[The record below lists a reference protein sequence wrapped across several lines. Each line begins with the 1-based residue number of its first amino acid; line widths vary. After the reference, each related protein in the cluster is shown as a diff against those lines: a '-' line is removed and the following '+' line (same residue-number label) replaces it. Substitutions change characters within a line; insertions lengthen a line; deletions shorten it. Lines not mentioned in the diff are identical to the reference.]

1 MASCPLCRARKGKR
15 ACPAKGAEICS
26 HCCGTKR
33 RVEIACP
40 DDCVWLGAHA
50 SAWDGR
56 ETEHAR
62 DVRRLAP
69 HLQGLTEPQARLF
82 FFGLVGTAGLRA
94 SRPELTDRLLL
105 EAVAALARTVET
117 RERGILYEHPAQDL
131 RAQGLVH
138 EVRAIFETKDDEG
151 RGHAPPD
158 RDVAAVLKAMER
170 ALGDGGD

>member
-1 MASCPLCRARKGKR
+1 M
-15 ACPAKGAEICS
+15 
-26 HCCGTKR
+26 
-33 RVEIACP
+33 EIACP

-82 FFGLVGTAGLRA
+82 FFALVGTAALRA
-94 SRPELTDRLLL
+94 SRPELTDRLLH
-105 EAVAALARTVET
+105 EAVTALAKTVET

-158 RDVAAVLKAMER
+158 RDLLAVLKSLRSALEECLREEAGPAAFLETAGRIASR
-170 ALGDGGD
+170 AAPRAPARPLIVQP